1 MSASSPTVAYLFTT
15 FPKVSETFLQREV
28 RAMLAQGVDV
38 RLFSLWGGGGTFGGV
53 PVVTFS
59 KWRLLELLGIIPWA
73 AVVHPRVF
81 WRLVAGVLTRRS
93 GSALTLL
100 ENFLGAGFAGVHYRG
115 FRRAGVQW
123 IHAVWGGGPATAAW
137 ILHRLNGHP
146 YSVGVHAY
154 DLYQDGGDPW
164 LPEKV
169 AAARFVHTS
178 TAMAAAELQRRR
190 LGPGKVLVIRRGLD
204 AFPVQR
210 PLRDRREPLRILC
223 VARLVEKKGLLRQV
237 AVYRYLK
244 EQAFSFTVRVVGEG
258 PLRAALER
266 RIGEDGL
273 RDHVQL
279 LGQLPSDEVWRQL
292 EWADVLVH
300 TGVVAASGDRDGLP
314 NVIPEAM
321 SAGVLVVTT
330 PEDGPQEAVTEGRTG
345 FVAPLDEPA
354 RWESAFRRI
363 ATDDGLAEAVRRE
376 ARRWT
381 EENYDARRNAAV
393 LAAAFRSGGRQEP

>member
-1 MSASSPTVAYLFTT
+1 MSAASPTVAYLFTT

-28 RAMLAQGVDV
+28 RAMLAQGIDV
-38 RLFSLWGGGGTFGGV
+38 RLFSLWGGGGTFAGV
-53 PVVTFS
+53 PVAAFS

-73 AVVHPRVF
+73 AVVHPQVF
-81 WRLVAGVLTRRS
+81 WRLVAGVLTRRT

-115 FRRAGVQW
+115 FRRSGIDW

-178 TAMAAAELQRRR
+178 TAMAAAELQRRG
-190 LGPGKVLVIRRGLD
+190 LGPGKILLIRRGLD
-204 AFPVQR
+204 AFPALR
-210 PLRDRREPLRILC
+210 PLRERRDPLRILC
-223 VARLVEKKGLLRQV
+223 VARLVEKKGLLRQLSLYRHLQERNLPF
-237 AVYRYLK
+237 AVRI
-244 EQAFSFTVRVVGEG
+244 VGEG

-266 RIGEDGL
+266 RVDEDRL
-273 RDHVQL
+273 RDRVQL
-279 LGQLPSDEVWRQL
+279 LGQLPSDEVWGQL
-292 EWADVLVH
+292 AWADVLVH

-330 PEDGPQEAVTEGRTG
+330 PEEGACEAVVDGRTG

-354 RWESAFRRI
+354 RWEAVFRRI
-363 ATDDGLAEAVRRE
+363 AADDGLAEAVRVA

-381 EENYDARRNAAV
+381 EEHYDARRNAAV
-393 LAAAFRSGGRQEP
+393 LAAAFRSGGRPQP